1 FNVKGGRCE
10 SCSGDGTLK
19 IEMNFLPDVYVPCEV
34 CHGERYNR
42 ETLQVLYKGKN
53 IADVLNMP
61 IAEGA
66 EFFSAFT
73 PIARHLR
80 TLVDVG
86 LGYVRLG
93 QPATT
98 LSGGEAQRV
107 KLAAELQKRSNGRSI
122 YVLDEPTTGLHFE
135 DIRKLLK
142 VLQGLVDKGN
152 TVLTIEHNL
161 DVIKSADWVI
171 DLGPEGGSGGGTI
184 LATGTP
190 EKVAKVAD
198 SHTGKFLAEIL

>member
-1 FNVKGGRCE
+1 
-10 SCSGDGTLK
+10 
-19 IEMNFLPDVYVPCEV
+19 
-34 CHGERYNR
+34 
-42 ETLQVLYKGKN
+42 KGKN
-53 IADVLNMP
+53 IADVLNMA

-66 EFFSAFT
+66 EFFSSFT

-86 LGYVRLG
+86 LGSVRLG
-93 QPATT
+93 QPAAT
-98 LSGGEAQRV
+98 LSGCDAQRV
-107 KLAAELQKRSNGRSI
+107 TRAVDLQKRSNGRSI
-122 YVLDEPTTGLHFE
+122 YGRGVRPPCRHFE

-198 SHTGKFLAEIL
+198 SH